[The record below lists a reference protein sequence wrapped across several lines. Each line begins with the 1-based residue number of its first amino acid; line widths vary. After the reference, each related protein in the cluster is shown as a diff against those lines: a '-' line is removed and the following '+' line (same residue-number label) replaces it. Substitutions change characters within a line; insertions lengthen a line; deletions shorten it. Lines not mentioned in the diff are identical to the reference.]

1 MLSNAKFKRVCLK
14 ALKVVKNRAPYDT
27 GNLSIH
33 GVQYEFPSPNVCR
46 IYVDET
52 IAYYMKYTNEPWISD
67 YWDGK
72 KNKNEGWW
80 QDATEIVGRLISQ
93 ELEGEL
99 KKNGK

>member
-14 ALKVVKNRAPYDT
+14 ALNKVKTRAPYDS

-33 GVQYEFPSPNVCR
+33 GVQCEFPSPNVCR
-46 IYVDET
+46 IYIDEVD
-52 IAYYMKYTNEPWISD
+52 APYMPYTNEPWLSP
-67 YWDGK
+67 YWNGK
-72 KNKNEGWW
+72 KNPNEGWW
-80 QDATEIVGRLISQ
+80 QDATEIVGRLIAQ